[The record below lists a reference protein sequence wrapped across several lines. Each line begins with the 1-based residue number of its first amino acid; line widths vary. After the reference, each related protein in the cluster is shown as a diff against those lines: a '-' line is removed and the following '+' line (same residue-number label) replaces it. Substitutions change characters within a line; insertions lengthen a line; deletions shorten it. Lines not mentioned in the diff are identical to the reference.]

1 MERLAPS
8 ELLDPAGIR
17 SALFYGCLIVVAVLD
32 LRFRR
37 VPNSVS
43 VPFLLAGVAA
53 ALVLDGGWAA
63 LESLG
68 GATVGL
74 GMLIVPFA
82 LRLVGGGDVKTLAAM
97 GAWLGPT
104 PTVFAGAVG
113 FVAGGVMAVLLVLP
127 RAELR
132 RDAWANLR
140 FALLAQTLPDVG
152 PRPKSHSVPHVTAFA
167 IGGALTRAL
176 GWGY

>member
-1 MERLAPS
+1 M
-8 ELLDPAGIR
+8 
-17 SALFYGCLIVVAVLD
+17 LFYVCLVAVAALD
-32 LRFRR
+32 LRYRR

-43 VPFLLAGVAA
+43 MPFLVAGVAA
-53 ALVLDGGWAA
+53 ALLVDGGSAA
-63 LESLG
+63 LDSLG
-68 GATVGL
+68 GAMVGL

-113 FVAGGVMAVLLVLP
+113 FVVGGVMAVLLVLP
-127 RAELR
+127 RPELR
-132 RDAWANLR
+132 RDAWTNLR
-140 FALLAQTLPDVG
+140 FALLAQTLPEVG
-152 PRPKSHSVPHVTAFA
+152 PRPKTHSVPHVTAFA
-167 IGGALTRAL
+167 IGGALTRAF